1 MDRILLNQW
10 ALWGDAYSSIW
21 GGGGGEIIGD
31 SWFAFDWFSLHRAD
45 WSIRVKACDYDDI
58 WAMDF
63 NTFKNPDND
72 WGGVLSKYYRTK
84 TINISLSI
92 TKETEEEL
100 DDLIDE
106 LKYRTS
112 KTEWYLDIFVWAFRR
127 RRTATLTSLKFNRK
141 YYNVTRCGEVQ
152 LSFQCTNPHGRW
164 KEIKSLTFQ
173 SLWSDYTEE
182 ILYNWSARSDFK
194 MTFIVNTASATKLTV
209 KVNGYKQEITT
220 NISNGDIITY
230 DGEEKEI
237 KVNGVNQ
244 RYSWPFEQLKRGMNN
259 IRIQFE
265 WTINYDLSVIYK
277 EKYL

>member
-10 ALWGDAYSSIW
+10 ALWGNAYSSIW
-21 GGGGGEIIGD
+21 GGGGEIIGD

-100 DDLIDE
+100 DELIDE

-112 KTEWYLDIFVWAFRR
+112 KTEWYLDIFVWVFRR

-152 LSFQCTNPHGRW
+152 LSFQCTNPHGRG

-182 ILYNWSARSDFK
+182 ILYNGSARSDFK

>member
-21 GGGGGEIIGD
+21 GGGGEIIGD

-72 WGGVLSKYYRTK
+72 WWGVLSKYYRTK

-100 DDLIDE
+100 DELIDE

-152 LSFQCTNPHGRW
+152 LSFQCTNPHGRG

-182 ILYNWSARSDFK
+182 ILYNGSARSDFK

>member
-21 GGGGGEIIGD
+21 GGGGEIIGD

-45 WSIRVKACDYDDI
+45 GSIRVKACDYDDI

-100 DDLIDE
+100 DELIDE

-152 LSFQCTNPHGRW
+152 LSFQCTNPHGRG

-182 ILYNWSARSDFK
+182 ILYNGSARSDFK

>member
-152 LSFQCTNPHGRW
+152 LSFQCTNPHGRG

-182 ILYNWSARSDFK
+182 ILYNGSARSDFK

-209 KVNGYKQEITT
+209 KVNWYKQEITT
-220 NISNGDIITY
+220 NISDGDIITY